1 MRQIFHHL
9 FFLVCCHLLPY
20 IARQPYITRKESI
33 LFREVQLQAFFTSLT
48 CHFSKAAQC
57 LWGCVSV
64 CVLESWV
71 EHGEFWG
78 KGMAERGS
86 VSLCVCTK
94 RKRGEVGVRNL
105 FTMAWG
111 SCRRGRISLI
121 FGGRVRESACNTKK
135 EFWRRNKW
143 KKRKRWSPWED

>member
-9 FFLVCCHLLPY
+9 LFLACSHLLPY
-20 IARQPYITRKESI
+20 IARQPYITRNPYCSGKFNSK
-33 LFREVQLQAFFTSLT
+33 LFSPHWHCR
-48 CHFSKAAQC
+48 FSKAAQC

-86 VSLCVCTK
+86 VSVCVCTK

-111 SCRRGRISLI
+111 SCRRGRINLI

-135 EFWRRNKW
+135 EFWWRNKW
-143 KKRKRWSPWED
+143 KKRKGWSPWED